1 MEVLGKRMRRACT
14 SPAFDAEFE
23 KEKHHC
29 RKQEAVLK
37 SLYFINFGL
46 FLTGMIV
53 VSIRQSGGYYQ
64 CNSITAELGDEVW
77 DAARGLNPQTG
88 EYEDFTL
95 VFSYFSGAYVLDGY
109 RAGRPVYKEM
119 RKFDRQPY
127 DSNIVVPAE
136 ISYCQEIRSWVLRH
150 DNIRKG
156 NDESGCNWLLR
167 SQGKKRCTILVL
179 W

>member
-1 MEVLGKRMRRACT
+1 MFLLSSFIDYCNAPDIGFGLAKMEVLGKRMRRACT
-14 SPAFDAEFE
+14 SPAFDTEFE

-64 CNSITAELGDEVW
+64 CNSITADLGDEVW

-88 EYEDFTL
+88 ELKTL
-95 VFSYFSGAYVLDGY
+95 HWSFHTS
-109 RAGRPVYKEM
+109 
-119 RKFDRQPY
+119 
-127 DSNIVVPAE
+127 VV
-136 ISYCQEIRSWVLRH
+136 
-150 DNIRKG
+150 
-156 NDESGCNWLLR
+156 
-167 SQGKKRCTILVL
+167 CTF
-179 W
+179 

>member
-1 MEVLGKRMRRACT
+1 M
-14 SPAFDAEFE
+14 
-23 KEKHHC
+23 
-29 RKQEAVLK
+29 
-37 SLYFINFGL
+37 
-46 FLTGMIV
+46 
-53 VSIRQSGGYYQ
+53 
-64 CNSITAELGDEVW
+64 
-77 DAARGLNPQTG
+77 
-88 EYEDFTL
+88 
-95 VFSYFSGAYVLDGY
+95 YVLDGY